1 MNKYDWKN
9 AFPKPS
15 ENFHN
20 KLCMTLDSF
29 EKENVK
35 MKKVSF
41 KKSIIIAAAVLA
53 INIPATETLNKNVGF
68 SPKIVEQFS
77 NGYTFKGG
85 HNGKNKYVDEENG
98 TEEKYKSFMA
108 DYEKDGSK
116 VMLSA
121 DTYADS
127 HKDQGNSE
135 VSDYNGIAIAYIS
148 YVNKVVPADYQQT
161 EQDMKDEESG
171 KYVFSYGAEKVEI
184 SQVQGVEW
192 EQDGIYYNIT
202 AIDSPLDKQGLI
214 DMAKEVIDN

>member
-1 MNKYDWKN
+1 MAIGTA
-9 AFPKPS
+9 AFASRGAVNYVMGSTSTKPDY
-15 ENFHN
+15 
-20 KLCMTLDSF
+20 TT
-29 EKENVK
+29 
-35 MKKVSF
+35 
-41 KKSIIIAAAVLA
+41 
-53 INIPATETLNKNVGF
+53 IPVTETLNKNVGF
-68 SPKIVEQFS
+68 SPKI
-77 NGYTFKGG
+77 
-85 HNGKNKYVDEENG
+85 VDEENG

-108 DYEKDGSK
+108 DYEKDGDK

>member
-1 MNKYDWKN
+1 MGSTST
-9 AFPKPS
+9 KPDY
-15 ENFHN
+15 
-20 KLCMTLDSF
+20 TT
-29 EKENVK
+29 
-35 MKKVSF
+35 
-41 KKSIIIAAAVLA
+41 
-53 INIPATETLNKNVGF
+53 IPVTETLNKNVGF

-108 DYEKDGSK
+108 DYEKDGDK
-116 VMLSA
+116 VMLRA

-135 VSDYNGIAIAYIS
+135 ISDYNGIAIAYIS